1 MTLKEPVEPSRTFQP
16 LAVFGLVARGAV
28 MGVAEVLPGISGGT
42 VALIL
47 GVYERMVGA
56 LSKLA
61 LVSKDL
67 VQMKWTSL
75 RQLLEPLV
83 VLVPLLLG
91 MLIGAFVAINTIVH
105 LVDAHYV
112 FVSGAIFGMVLG
124 AIVFTFRASTLN
136 RLFLFLPLGLIVSL
150 AIVFL
155 PQSDSP
161 AGWILIYVGG
171 FLAFGAWILPG
182 ISGSLLL
189 LILGLWHTM
198 LEAFHSLDWLKML
211 LFLTG
216 ILTGWLVFS
225 HPVKVLLERYRT
237 SVIAVFCGLLL
248 GSLWKVWPWRE
259 EGFPVLPHQ
268 YEGNAEIVAV
278 ILLMIAGFG
287 LVMVLSHVYTKNSS

>member
-1 MTLKEPVEPSRTFQP
+1 MTSNEQAELSRSFKP
-16 LAVFGLVARGAV
+16 LAVLGLVARGAV

-47 GVYERMVGA
+47 GVYARMVGA
-56 LSKLA
+56 LSKLV

-75 RQLLEPLV
+75 RQLSEPLT
-83 VLVPLLLG
+83 VLVPLLVG
-91 MLIGAFVAINTIVH
+91 MLIGAFIAIKTIVH
-105 LVDAHYV
+105 IIDTHQV
-112 FVSGAIFGMVLG
+112 FVLGAIFGLVLG

-136 RLFLFLPLGLIVSL
+136 RLFLFLPLGLVVSL

-155 PQSDSP
+155 PKSDSS

-189 LILGLWHTM
+189 LILGLWQTM
-198 LEAFHSLDWLKML
+198 IEAFHALDWLKML

-225 HPVKVLLERYRT
+225 HPVKVLLERHRT
-237 SVIAVFCGLLL
+237 TVMALFCGLLL
-248 GSLWKVWPWRE
+248 GSLWKVWPWRD
-259 EGFPVLPHQ
+259 GAYPVLPHQ
-268 YEGNAEIVAV
+268 FDGNAAIIEVIV
-278 ILLMIAGFG
+278 LMAIGFG

>member
-1 MTLKEPVEPSRTFQP
+1 MTTTDTHERTRSFRP
-16 LAVFGLVARGAV
+16 LLLLGLIARGSV

-61 LVSKDL
+61 LVAKDL
-67 VQMKWTSL
+67 VQLKWQSL
-75 RQLLEPLV
+75 RQLPEPLI

-91 MLIGAFVAINTIVH
+91 MLMGAFVAIKTIVH
-105 LVDAHYV
+105 LVDAHYL
-112 FVSGAIFGMVLG
+112 FVSGAIFGLVLG

-136 RLFLFLPLGLIVSL
+136 RLYLFLPLGLIVSL

-161 AGWILIYVGG
+161 AGWIMIYVGSL
-171 FLAFGAWILPG
+171 LAFGAWILPG

-198 LEAFHSLDWLKML
+198 LEAFHSLDWFKML
-211 LFLTG
+211 VFLTG

-237 SVIAVFCGLLL
+237 SVMAVFCGLLL
-248 GSLWKVWPWRE
+248 GSLWKVWPWRDD
-259 EGFPVLPHQ
+259 GFPVLPHQ

-278 ILLMIAGFG
+278 ILLMATGFG

>member
-1 MTLKEPVEPSRTFQP
+1 MPTDTTEHTRAMSP
-16 LAVFGLVARGAV
+16 LLVLGLMARGTV

-61 LVSKDL
+61 LVFKDL

-75 RQLLEPLV
+75 RQLPEPLT
-83 VLVPLLLG
+83 VLVPLLVG

-105 LVDAHYV
+105 IVNKYSV
-112 FVSGAIFGMVLG
+112 FVLGAIFGLVLG
-124 AIVFTFRASTLN
+124 AIVFTFRASKLN
-136 RLFLFLPLGLIVSL
+136 RLLLFLPIGLVVSL

-155 PQSDSP
+155 PKSDSP
-161 AGWILIYVGG
+161 AGWILIYIGG

-189 LILGLWHTM
+189 LILGLWKTM
-198 LEAFHSLDWLKML
+198 LEAFHALDWLIML
-211 LFLTG
+211 VFLTG

-225 HPVKVLLERYRT
+225 HPVKVLLAQYRT
-237 SVIAVFCGLLL
+237 SVMALFCGLLI
-248 GSLWKVWPWRE
+248 GSLWKVWPWRDDA
-259 EGFPVLPHQ
+259 FPVLPHQ
-268 YEGNAEIVAV
+268 FEGNAEIVAV
-278 ILLMIAGFG
+278 ILLMATGFG

>member
-1 MTLKEPVEPSRTFQP
+1 MSNEPVEISRTFQP
-16 LAVFGLVARGAV
+16 LAAFGLVARGAV

-47 GVYERMVGA
+47 GVYERMVGS

-67 VQMKWTSL
+67 VQCNWTSL
-75 RQLLEPLV
+75 RQLPEPLI
-83 VLVPLLLG
+83 VLIPLLLG

-105 LVDAHYV
+105 IVDTHPAL
-112 FVSGAIFGMVLG
+112 VSGAIFGLVLG

-136 RLFLFLPLGLIVSL
+136 RLLLFLPLGLIVSL

-161 AGWILIYVGG
+161 AGWILLYVGG
-171 FLAFGAWILPG
+171 LLAFGAWILPG

-189 LILGLWHTM
+189 LILGLWRTI
-198 LEAFHSLDWLKML
+198 LEAFHALDWLKML

-225 HPVKVLLERYRT
+225 HPVKVLLERHRT
-237 SVIAVFCGLLL
+237 SVMAVFCGLLV

-259 EGFPVLPHQ
+259 DALPVLPHQ
-268 YEGNAEIVAV
+268 FEGNTEIVAV
-278 ILLMIAGFG
+278 ILLMATGFG

>member
-1 MTLKEPVEPSRTFQP
+1 MTSNDTTELSRSIRP
-16 LAVFGLVARGAV
+16 LQMLGLVARGTV

-61 LVSKDL
+61 LVAKDL

-75 RQLLEPLV
+75 RKLPDPLT
-83 VLVPLLLG
+83 VLVPLFVG

-105 LVDAHYV
+105 IIDTYHV
-112 FVSGAIFGMVLG
+112 FVSGAIFGLVLG

-136 RLFLFLPLGLIVSL
+136 RLLLFLPFGLVVSL

-155 PQSDSP
+155 PKSDSP

-189 LILGLWHTM
+189 LILGLYKTM

-211 LFLTG
+211 VFLTG
-216 ILTGWLVFS
+216 MLTGWLVFS

-237 SVIAVFCGLLL
+237 TVMALFCGLLI
-248 GSLWKVWPWRE
+248 GSLWKLWPWSIDQ
-259 EGFPVLPHQ
+259 FPVLPHQ
-268 YEGNAEIVAV
+268 FDGNPEIIGV
-278 ILLMIAGFG
+278 IALVTLGFG
-287 LVMVLSHVYTKNSS
+287 LVLVLSHVYTKNSS